1 MRHAQ
6 QRLTAT
12 SVKRLITILSLSS
25 AFLAVFTLSLVVVSL
40 RRPIV
45 MRYTLLLDGV
55 VIVEWPVTAVATG
68 REPLVESRGALGLFY
83 LHRRLPPRP
92 SNVTASFPNLV
103 TVNLVSPLLLFSALP
118 AVVYTRRFYRW
129 YRARDLIAQGRCVQC
144 GYDLRASKDRC
155 PECGTPMVA
164 TGSKA

>member
-1 MRHAQ
+1 MN
-6 QRLTAT
+6 RL
-12 SVKRLITILSLSS
+12 LTILSLVS
-25 AFLAVFTLSLVVVSL
+25 AVLAVFTLLLIVVSL

-83 LHRRLPPRP
+83 LHRRLPPQP

>member
-1 MRHAQ
+1 MN
-6 QRLTAT
+6 RL
-12 SVKRLITILSLSS
+12 LTILSLVS
-25 AFLAVFTLSLVVVSL
+25 AVLAVFTLLLIVVSL

-129 YRARDLIAQGRCVQC
+129 YRARDLIAQGITILIWK
-144 GYDLRASKDRC
+144 LRLNMPIIWNK
-155 PECGTPMVA
+155 G
-164 TGSKA
+164 

>member
-1 MRHAQ
+1 M
-6 QRLTAT
+6 
-12 SVKRLITILSLSS
+12 KRLFTILSLSS
-25 AFLAVFTLSLVVVSL
+25 AFLAVLTLSLIVASL
-40 RRPIV
+40 LRPIV

-68 REPLVESRGALGLFY
+68 REPLVESHGALGFFY

-118 AVVYTRRFYRW
+118 AVVYSRRFHRW

-155 PECGTPMVA
+155 PECGTPVA
-164 TGSKA
+164 ATATKA

>member
-1 MRHAQ
+1 MN
-6 QRLTAT
+6 RL
-12 SVKRLITILSLSS
+12 LTILSLVS
-25 AFLAVFTLSLVVVSL
+25 AVLAVFTLLLIVVSL

-155 PECGTPMVA
+155 PECGTPVA
-164 TGSKA
+164 ATATKA

>member
-1 MRHAQ
+1 MN
-6 QRLTAT
+6 RL
-12 SVKRLITILSLSS
+12 LTILSLVS
-25 AFLAVFTLSLVVVSL
+25 AVLAVFTLLLIVVSL

-155 PECGTPMVA
+155 PECGTPVIA
-164 TGSKA
+164 QEAKA